1 MHISFLCLHLLET
14 QKRRVLFLTFTDWE
28 AFAALLLEAW
38 TSPASGLEL
47 DPQLTATLRHLKG
60 HMADARLNA
69 IMLGAVQAALE
80 LLDDNR
86 SFRALVCDFQML
98 CRATAPPPREAMQTT
113 YFII

>member
-60 HMADARLNA
+60 HMADARLSA
-69 IMLGAVQAALE
+69 IMLGAVQAAQH
-80 LLDDNR
+80 
-86 SFRALVCDFQML
+86 RAAPSLPLSEQHRVAPQL
-98 CRATAPPPREAMQTT
+98 PSTTTAASQAH
-113 YFII
+113 